1 MHSPKCKT
9 SPGFPVAFSKL
20 LPSLA
25 STYSSTEAEII
36 WRYPAQASVHRMW
49 DVSKWNGPTKMSG
62 KKRVDLQYLA
72 QNNWIEGMQT
82 YTCKNLCLKQCPD
95 IWHGG
100 EQLHCQLPLSRLL
113 TRADSS
119 IKNYCIGCRKKNNAI
134 SFNNCKAFSHCSPL
148 PHALM
153 TAPKVTSFGSTRWSG
168 ISWNKCRARCHWRPF
183 SQALTAALQVTSCGE
198 SWKLCHGL

>member
-9 SPGFPVAFSKL
+9 SPDFPVAFSKL

-72 QNNWIEGMQT
+72 QKSWIEGMQT
-82 YTCKNLCLKQCPD
+82 YTCKNLCLNNVLTSDMVESNCTASCHCPAFSQEL
-95 IWHGG
+95 IAALKITALG
-100 EQLHCQLPLSRLL
+100 
-113 TRADSS
+113 AA
-119 IKNYCIGCRKKNNAI
+119 KNNAI
-134 SFNNCKAFSHCSPL
+134 SFNNCKAFSIVPL
-148 PHALM
+148 YTCTNDSTKSHFIRQHSMKWHLM
-153 TAPKVTSFGSTRWSG
+153 EQMQGSL
-168 ISWNKCRARCHWRPF
+168 P
-183 SQALTAALQVTSCGE
+183 LTAFFTGTHSRTASDLL
-198 SWKLCHGL
+198 WWKLKLCHGM